1 VFLGKPDKDM
11 YRRKIPRE
19 DTPSNLVNLASVL
32 QAWKVHVVEESG
44 WRTRGN
50 LPFTPEGIIVHHT
63 GGNRIGDAPSL
74 YVVRDRGRPRDDIP
88 PPLCNILL
96 ARSGVAHIVA
106 ALKANHAG
114 LGNSYV
120 LEQVRQDIP
129 PAGDATVL
137 HPSDDVSGNQWFY
150 GIEVQNT
157 GVADD
162 PYPPVQIEALVRCC
176 AALCSS
182 YGWTNAR
189 VINHREWTARKSDMS
204 YRGPLRLQV
213 LKQIAAGP

>member
-1 VFLGKPDKDM
+1 MILGEPNKDM
-11 YRRKIPRE
+11 YRRKNE
-19 DTPSNLVNLASVL
+19 EQGAPSNLVNLASVL
-32 QAWKVHVVEESG
+32 QDWEVHVVEERD

-74 YVVRDRGRPRDDIP
+74 HVVRDTGRPRDDIP

-96 ARSGVAHIVA
+96 ARSGVAHIIA
-106 ALKANHAG
+106 ALKVNHAG
-114 LGNSYV
+114 LGNSQV
-120 LEQVRQDIP
+120 LEQVRQDVP
-129 PAGDATVL
+129 PIEDVTVL
-137 HPSDDVSGNQWFY
+137 HLSDDMSGNQWFY

-157 GVADD
+157 GLFDD

-182 YGWTNAR
+182 YGWTSAR
-189 VINHREWTARKSDMS
+189 VIHHREWTSRKSDMS